1 MGLSVHYHLIEFGLL
16 LMLLI
21 DDKDIGETVGILG
34 MVWEIPLSLYGGLSD
49 INFPMCVISALYCVR
64 RLSLLCLLL

>member
-1 MGLSVHYHLIEFGLL
+1 M
-16 LMLLI
+16 MLLS

-49 INFPMCVISALYCVR
+49 INLPLLPVFISTA
-64 RLSLLCLLL
+64 

>member
-1 MGLSVHYHLIEFGLL
+1 MELSVHYHLIEFGLLL

-49 INFPMCVISALYCVR
+49 INLPLLPVFISTA
-64 RLSLLCLLL
+64 

>member
-1 MGLSVHYHLIEFGLL
+1 MGLSVPCHLIEFGLL
-16 LMLLI
+16 LLS

-49 INFPMCVISALYCVR
+49 INLPLLPVFISTA
-64 RLSLLCLLL
+64 